1 MSESDD
7 PEYRNGDGAIK
18 MRLKK
23 TDCED
28 VNWIKWL
35 SGQYTMANVGISGV
49 DTSGPITTKLVDR
62 EHRMSNT

>member
-1 MSESDD
+1 MVTEFLWRNMSESDD

-28 VNWIKWL
+28 VN
-35 SGQYTMANVGISGV
+35 
-49 DTSGPITTKLVDR
+49 
-62 EHRMSNT
+62 